1 MVRQSHTI
9 WLFSALHG
17 NNLIHR
23 LNRFSASRGKQRL
36 EVSILMDEVKNMKM
50 KNWTL
55 NTNKVRAWAENQ
67 PKSDNLNA
75 VLLSLTLGDN
85 AGTDELRSTYWTAIR
100 SIGST
105 MEGFPSARRGREST
119 LTEEQELVLAT
130 VEESVAAAI
139 AQIPT
144 ESQDMILS
152 VIVPHGRTG
161 GVYGSFSELVDSY
174 RSKAHSYMIKS
185 IKENR
190 WDGLKVD
197 KNGVPVIEPSPVK
210 ADMEVSE
217 EE

>member
-1 MVRQSHTI
+1 MSKATTI
-9 WLFSALHG
+9 WLIIALRG
-17 NNLIHR
+17 INLIR
-23 LNRFSASRGKQRL
+23 YFILISASRGKTDL
-36 EVSILMDEVKNMKM
+36 ECHPAKDEVKNMKM

-67 PKSDNLNA
+67 PESDNLNA
-75 VLLSLTLGDN
+75 VMLSLTLGDN
-85 AGTDELRSTYWTAIR
+85 AKTDELRSTYWTAIR

-119 LTEEQELVLAT
+119 LSDEQELVLAT
-130 VEESVAAAI
+130 VEENVANAI

-144 ESQDMILS
+144 EYHNLILS

-161 GVYGSFSELVDSY
+161 GVYGSFSELVDSF

-185 IKENR
+185 IKEGR
-190 WDGLKVD
+190 WDGLEMND
-197 KNGVPVIEPSPVK
+197 GVPVIQPTPVK
-210 ADMEVSE
+210 ADTEVSE

>member
-1 MVRQSHTI
+1 
-9 WLFSALHG
+9 
-17 NNLIHR
+17 
-23 LNRFSASRGKQRL
+23 
-36 EVSILMDEVKNMKM
+36 MKM

-67 PKSDNLNA
+67 PESDNLNA
-75 VLLSLTLGDN
+75 VMLSLTLGDN
-85 AGTDELRSTYWTAIR
+85 AQTDELRSTYWTAIR

-105 MEGFPSARRGREST
+105 MDGFPSARRGREST
-119 LTEEQELVLAT
+119 LSDEQELVLAT
-130 VEESVAAAI
+130 VEENVANAI

-144 ESQDMILS
+144 EYHNLILS

-185 IKENR
+185 IKDGR
-190 WDGLKVD
+190 WDGLEMND
-197 KNGVPVIEPSPVK
+197 GVPVIQPTPVK
-210 ADMEVSE
+210 ADTEVSE